1 MWQEKKLVI
10 ELKHPNEIFR
20 MVNDV
25 MGSLSQAGLSKEEI
39 QQQNRI
45 IKAANSY
52 GRVLKAYMKFRKLQL
67 ELLPYALVKLMDS
80 ERS

>member
-1 MWQEKKLVI
+1 MRQEKKLVI

-52 GRVLKAYMKFRKLQL
+52 GRVLKAYMRSRKLQL

>member
-1 MWQEKKLVI
+1 MRQEKKLVI

-52 GRVLKAYMKFRKLQL
+52 GRVLKAYM
-67 ELLPYALVKLMDS
+67 
-80 ERS
+80 